1 MNLYKLALGGLNA
14 AQAGIATTSHNINNS
29 TTVGYNRQRVMT
41 STAGAQ
47 ATSNGFIGRG
57 VQVDTVV
64 RSYDSFLYKQ
74 LVGAQGSGAQLQTQF
89 DQISQVNNLFADRT
103 VGIAPAL
110 SGFFTGVNTAAN
122 APADPAARSDMLGKS
137 NSLATQIRSAYQE
150 MQNQRLGLN
159 TQVGTVV
166 EQANSYLARIND
178 LNEQISAARAKA
190 GGQPPNDLMDQ
201 RDQAVSELNQLVGIT
216 TYEQGDKLNISLASG
231 GQALLSGQT
240 IYPLQAVSSSK
251 DISRTVV
258 AYTLPAGSGG
268 KTVTVELGDTEVT
281 GGKLGGLLQFR
292 ASSLDVMQSQLG
304 QMAVGLALSFNE
316 QHKLGLDQNGNPGGD
331 YFSIGQPQGV
341 PNAQNKSNA
350 QISGTFGTV
359 GNINAKDYDITFDG
373 TNYMVTRLP
382 EGTQVYNGPATGTP
396 PTATLDLDAEM
407 GVRLTIS
414 APPQAGDKWSL
425 SPTRDAARDLKVAIT
440 DPNKIAL
447 ADTTGGNANGK
458 NGLKLA
464 QLQTAKVLD
473 RSSTSINEM
482 FSRVVNTVGVQ
493 TQQIKAAATAQA
505 NLITQKQAAQ
515 QNVSGVN
522 LNEEY
527 VSLSQYQ
534 EQYQASARIIDVAS
548 TMFDTLLG
556 LRG

>member
-1 MNLYKLALGGLNA
+1 
-14 AQAGIATTSHNINNS
+14 
-29 TTVGYNRQRVMT
+29 
-41 STAGAQ
+41 
-47 ATSNGFIGRG
+47 
-57 VQVDTVV
+57 
-64 RSYDSFLYKQ
+64 
-74 LVGAQGSGAQLQTQF
+74 
-89 DQISQVNNLFADRT
+89 
-103 VGIAPAL
+103 
-110 SGFFTGVNTAAN
+110 
-122 APADPAARSDMLGKS
+122 
-137 NSLATQIRSAYQE
+137 
-150 MQNQRLGLN
+150 
-159 TQVGTVV
+159 
-166 EQANSYLARIND
+166 
-178 LNEQISAARAKA
+178 
-190 GGQPPNDLMDQ
+190 MDQ

-240 IYPLQAVSSSK
+240 IYPLQAVPSSK

-258 AYTLPAGSGG
+258 AYTLPAGAGG

-292 ASSLDVMQSQLG
+292 ANSLDVTQSQLG
-304 QMAVGLALSFNE
+304 QMAVGLALSFNA

-373 TNYMVTRLP
+373 TNYMVTRMP

-396 PTATLDLDAEM
+396 PTATLDLDAEA

-425 SPTRDAARDLKVAIT
+425 SPTRDAARDLNVVIT

-447 ADTTGGNANGK
+447 ADATGGNANGK

-464 QLQTAKVLD
+464 QLQTAKVLVATPPASTKCSRRWSTPLVCRRS
-473 RSSTSINEM
+473 RSSRPPPRRPT
-482 FSRVVNTVGVQ
+482 
-493 TQQIKAAATAQA
+493 
-505 NLITQKQAAQ
+505 
-515 QNVSGVN
+515 
-522 LNEEY
+522 
-527 VSLSQYQ
+527 
-534 EQYQASARIIDVAS
+534 
-548 TMFDTLLG
+548 
-556 LRG
+556 

>member
-166 EQANSYLARIND
+166 EQTNSYLARIND

-201 RDQAVSELNQLVGIT
+201 RDQAVSELNQLVHHHLRAGRQAQ
-216 TYEQGDKLNISLASG
+216 YLAG
-231 GQALLSGQT
+231 FRRPGA
-240 IYPLQAVSSSK
+240 AVGPDYLPAAGRAPSK

-258 AYTLPAGSGG
+258 AYTLPAGAGG

-292 ASSLDVMQSQLG
+292 ANSLDVTQSQLG
-304 QMAVGLALSFNE
+304 QMAVGLALSFNA

-373 TNYMVTRLP
+373 TNYMVTRMP

-396 PTATLDLDAEM
+396 PTATLDLDAEA

-414 APPQAGDKWSL
+414 APPQAGDKWS
-425 SPTRDAARDLKVAIT
+425 V
-440 DPNKIAL
+440 
-447 ADTTGGNANGK
+447 ADTRRGARPQCRDHRSQQDRPGRRHGRQRQWQERPEAGAAADRQGPGGN
-458 NGLKLA
+458 
-464 QLQTAKVLD
+464 T
-473 RSSTSINEM
+473 TSINEM
-482 FSRVVNTVGVQ
+482 FSQVVNTVGVQ
-493 TQQIKAAATAQA
+493 TQQIKSAATAQA
-505 NLITQKQAAQ
+505 NLITQKKAAQ

-534 EQYQASARIIDVAS
+534 EQYQASARIINVAS

>member
-166 EQANSYLARIND
+166 EQTNSYLARIND

-240 IYPLQAVSSSK
+240 IYPLQAVPL
-251 DISRTVV
+251 VQGHQ
-258 AYTLPAGSGG
+258 PHG
-268 KTVTVELGDTEVT
+268 
-281 GGKLGGLLQFR
+281 GGLYAAGRCRRQDRHGRAGRHRSHRRQARWPAAVPRQLAGRDAEPAWPDGRGPGAVVQCAAQAGPGPERQPRWRLLQHR
-292 ASSLDVMQSQLG
+292 PA
-304 QMAVGLALSFNE
+304 
-316 QHKLGLDQNGNPGGD
+316 
-331 YFSIGQPQGV
+331 QGV

-373 TNYMVTRLP
+373 TNYMVTRMP

-396 PTATLDLDAEM
+396 PTATLDLDAEA

-425 SPTRDAARDLKVAIT
+425 SPTRDAARDLNVVIT

-447 ADTTGGNANGK
+447 ADATGGNANGK

-464 QLQTAKVLD
+464 QLQTAKVLGGNT
-473 RSSTSINEM
+473 TSINEM
-482 FSRVVNTVGVQ
+482 FSQVVNTVGVQ
-493 TQQIKAAATAQA
+493 TQQIKSAATAQA
-505 NLITQKQAAQ
+505 NLITQKRPRSRTSRA
-515 QNVSGVN
+515 
-522 LNEEY
+522 
-527 VSLSQYQ
+527 
-534 EQYQASARIIDVAS
+534 
-548 TMFDTLLG
+548 
-556 LRG
+556 

>member
-166 EQANSYLARIND
+166 EQTNSYLARIND

-240 IYPLQAVSSSK
+240 IYPLQAVPSSK

-258 AYTLPAGSGG
+258 AYTLPAGAGG

-292 ASSLDVMQSQLG
+292 ANSLDVTQSQLG
-304 QMAVGLALSFNE
+304 QMAVGLALSFNA

-341 PNAQNKSNA
+341 PNAQNK
-350 QISGTFGTV
+350 QRPDFGHLRH
-359 GNINAKDYDITFDG
+359 GGQHQCQGLRHYLRRHQLHGDAHA
-373 TNYMVTRLP
+373 

-396 PTATLDLDAEM
+396 PTATLDLDAEA

-425 SPTRDAARDLKVAIT
+425 SPTRDAARDLNVVIT

-447 ADTTGGNANGK
+447 ADATEATPMAR
-458 NGLKLA
+458 
-464 QLQTAKVLD
+464 TA
-473 RSSTSINEM
+473 
-482 FSRVVNTVGVQ
+482 
-493 TQQIKAAATAQA
+493 
-505 NLITQKQAAQ
+505 
-515 QNVSGVN
+515 
-522 LNEEY
+522 
-527 VSLSQYQ
+527 
-534 EQYQASARIIDVAS
+534 
-548 TMFDTLLG
+548 
-556 LRG
+556 